1 MAKIVYFIIIIFI
14 FTSTVYAKTIVF
26 LHGGPGLNSEPER
39 NMLGPYLKDS
49 GHEGYFWNEPSE
61 QRHEELFYHE
71 ISFQRANESANR
83 YIQDLCE
90 EKKDNGLKCELTL
103 LAHSFA
109 VHYAVRLA
117 LSQKEVIKE
126 IILISP
132 ALNIKDVDINLLQL
146 AVGGLEDEGH
156 FETSHELAQVIPY
169 LNEAFDSKKMQAFS
183 LGSKYAGLFLNYWSD
198 HVLMQ
203 RYFSYM
209 VGNFS
214 FDIKGM
220 FEVRASMPL
229 VNADPF
235 EQIEIP
241 TRVYFGEID
250 PVTKINEQMPLLN
263 KYFSHLEVRALSG
276 IRHYPHL
283 EAMEKIEY

>member
-1 MAKIVYFIIIIFI
+1 MAKLTYFIFIILIF
-14 FTSTVYAKTIVF
+14 SSSLYAKTIVF

-39 NMLGPYLKDS
+39 NMLGPYLKNL

-61 QRHEELFYHE
+61 QRPEEVFYHE
-71 ISFQRANESANR
+71 ISFQRANESADR

-90 EKKDNGLKCELTL
+90 EKKENGLACEVTL
-103 LAHSFA
+103 VAHSFA
-109 VHYAVRLA
+109 VHHAVRLA

-146 AVGGLEDEGH
+146 AVGGLKDEGQ
-156 FETSHELAQVIPY
+156 FETSHELAQMIPS
-169 LNEAFDSKKMQAFS
+169 LNEAFDSKKIQAFA

-198 HVLMQ
+198 HALMQ

-209 VGNFS
+209 IGNFS

-220 FEVRASMPL
+220 FEVRATMPL
-229 VNADPF
+229 VKADPF

-250 PVTKINEQMPLLN
+250 PVTKVHEQISNLD
-263 KYFSHLEVRALSG
+263 KYFSHLEVSVLSG